1 MKTDMTCGPAADGDL
16 EERLSR
22 RFATELEQA
31 ERDYP
36 ILGRRRAVAPGRRRA
51 GLTWPRLAMPVL
63 AVAVLVIG
71 GLVGSWLV
79 ARPGDTVS
87 GPGGAGSV
95 VLGANGIPNQI
106 DGERVYRVGETV
118 EPQNQGGYLL
128 GGYVFQEVARCQYD
142 SAPPVP
148 CFGLGPTAGSNAKT
162 GGIDV
167 SVAIDVS
174 DPKPPA
180 LGDWLGAPIV
190 ARMKGCTWDNGTPCP
205 PVVMAIVWPT
215 APTELLT
222 GAPSSGASASLPA
235 QETSGAGTSADAPSS
250 ADPSAASSASVS
262 ASGAPWAGASSAS
275 SVALQS
281 PGLKP
286 SPSPLPT
293 GPSESAYAPS
303 TAGI

>member
-1 MKTDMTCGPAADGDL
+1 MKTDMAGGPAADGNL

-36 ILGRRRAVAPGRRRA
+36 TLGRRRAVAPGRRRA
-51 GLTWPRLAMPVL
+51 GLTWPRLALPVV
-63 AVAVLVIG
+63 AVAVLVTG
-71 GLVGSWLV
+71 GLVGSWLI
-79 ARPGDTVS
+79 ARPGDTMS

-95 VLGANGIPNQI
+95 VLGGNGIPTQI

-118 EPQNQGGYLL
+118 EPQKQGGYLL
-128 GGYVFQEVARCQYD
+128 GGYVFQEVANCRSD
-142 SAPPVP
+142 SVTSAP
-148 CFGLGPTAGSNAKT
+148 CFGLGPTAGSNATT

-174 DPKPPA
+174 DPNPPA
-180 LGDWLGAPIV
+180 LGGWLGAPVV

-205 PVVMAIVWPT
+205 PVVMAVVWPT
-215 APTELLT
+215 VPTELLT
-222 GAPSSGASASLPA
+222 GAPSTEASASLPA

-250 ADPSAASSASVS
+250 ADPSAVSSASVS
-262 ASGAPWAGASSAS
+262 ASGAPLAGAS

-286 SPSPLPT
+286 SPSPPPT
-293 GPSESAYAPS
+293 GLSESAYAPS